1 MQIDKINVLL
11 IFADAVFDKFGYN
24 LILFI
29 NNKSNQL
36 KMKPINKKRWKF

>member
-36 KMKPINKKRWKF
+36 KMKPII